1 MCLGPILNGL
11 YKVEAELDSIL
22 LDYIRGIR
30 SRAHDLASVCAIY
43 TIYIVA
49 VDGCCEMVYEDK
61 KKTYRKCNNTGV
73 GKHQRMGC
81 KLLV

>member
-1 MCLGPILNGL
+1 MTINSVPTTHMCLGPILNGL

-43 TIYIVA
+43 YI
-49 VDGCCEMVYEDK
+49 
-61 KKTYRKCNNTGV
+61 
-73 GKHQRMGC
+73 
-81 KLLV
+81 

>member
-30 SRAHDLASVCAIY
+30 LFDVAKWYMKTKRKHIENATILGLGNIREWDVSFWFSYCEPCRSSSRA
-43 TIYIVA
+43 
-49 VDGCCEMVYEDK
+49 
-61 KKTYRKCNNTGV
+61 N
-73 GKHQRMGC
+73 
-81 KLLV
+81 